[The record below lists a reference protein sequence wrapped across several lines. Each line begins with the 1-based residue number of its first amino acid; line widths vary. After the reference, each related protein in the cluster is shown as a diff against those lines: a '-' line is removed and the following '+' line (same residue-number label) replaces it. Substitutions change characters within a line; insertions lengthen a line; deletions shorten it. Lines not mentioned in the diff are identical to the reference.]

1 MLSLH
6 HTSPAE
12 HVRPGSL
19 AKLSSVDSK
28 TPDTP
33 KRKAADAFGESTKSH
48 LMQLGPGGLEV
59 LLKAFVIN
67 LGEHPD
73 ARLEETIKLPYYLLS
88 SSRTAP
94 STNVTKREGQRR
106 EEIAANCG
114 THACVDEKL
123 LDELDKLLRQEANG
137 PPSGILGTFHW
148 NNSYRLR
155 GVFDPTIADL
165 VDLSLFDDDVDLYS
179 PCAGCRIRR
188 ILSDQVFLR
197 TLLVSTYIRPSQL
210 TEIVEGA
217 SKLFGS
223 RILGLKDAD
232 VAARI
237 KASKIEAKELG
248 AEVKTNA
255 KKLKAGEA
263 SIINL
268 FISTCG
274 LTDTDDGEFE

>member
-12 HVRPGSL
+12 HGSL

-33 KRKAADAFGESTKSH
+33 KRKAADAFGESTKSD

-59 LLKAFVIN
+59 LLEAFVIN

-73 ARLEETIKLPYYLLS
+73 ARSEETIKLPYYLLS

-94 STNVTKREGQRR
+94 STNVEGQRR

-114 THACVDEKL
+114 IHACVNEKL
-123 LDELDKLLRQEANG
+123 LDELDKLLRQEAYG

-148 NNSYRLR
+148 YNSYKLR
-155 GVFDPTIADL
+155 GVFNPTIADL

-188 ILSDQVFLR
+188 ILSDRVFLR

-210 TEIVEGA
+210 TPIVEGA

-232 VAARI
+232 VAAHI
-237 KASKIEAKELG
+237 NASKIEAKELG
-248 AEVKTNA
+248 AEAKTNA

-268 FISTCG
+268 FLSTCG